1 MGLFASVAWV
11 ASTLTALKLFLSC
24 QMLTAF
30 PLSDSESRKLFF
42 PLASNHI
49 DRTAMLFMGEELVKD
64 MAEETLAF
72 EINIEAEIMAATTRP
87 IIIMQT
93 ESSSKVKAFLYDL
106 P

>member
-1 MGLFASVAWV
+1 
-11 ASTLTALKLFLSC
+11 
-24 QMLTAF
+24 
-30 PLSDSESRKLFF
+30 
-42 PLASNHI
+42 
-49 DRTAMLFMGEELVKD
+49 MLFMGEELVKD